1 MINYLFQYLGYS
13 VYYVESLATIAD
25 NVKEVQPHIMCSV
38 PRFME
43 KIYEKIMLAG
53 QKLPLGKRMIFNWA
67 HHLAVHFDREKKGS
81 ILYRAQLQLA
91 DKLVYSKWREA
102 LGGNLL
108 MIVSGGAALQMR
120 LSSFFWAAGIKLLEG
135 YGLTETSPV
144 ICVNRPQAGQG
155 RFGTVGPCLE
165 GVSVKI
171 AEDGEILCKGPNL
184 MLGYYKNPEM
194 TKEVIDED
202 GWFHTGDLGKMEG
215 DFLRIVGRK
224 KEIFKTSFGKYVSPQ
239 LVENKMLESPFID
252 QIMVLGEHQKY
263 VAAIVVPN
271 FDYLKSWCA
280 VNHVQYTTPQE
291 IIKEP
296 HVRKKYKS
304 EIDHV
309 NKTMGATEQV
319 KSFELIDKEWTQAG
333 GELTASL
340 KLKRRVIE
348 ERHAGVIA
356 KLFG

>member
-1 MINYLFQYLGYS
+1 
-13 VYYVESLATIAD
+13 
-25 NVKEVQPHIMCSV
+25 
-38 PRFME
+38 
-43 KIYEKIMLAG
+43 
-53 QKLPLGKRMIFNWA
+53 
-67 HHLAVHFDREKKGS
+67 
-81 ILYRAQLQLA
+81 
-91 DKLVYSKWREA
+91 
-102 LGGNLL
+102 
-108 MIVSGGAALQMR
+108 
-120 LSSFFWAAGIKLLEG
+120 
-135 YGLTETSPV
+135 
-144 ICVNRPQAGQG
+144 
-155 RFGTVGPCLE
+155 
-165 GVSVKI
+165 
-171 AEDGEILCKGPNL
+171 
-184 MLGYYKNPEM
+184 M